1 MINVPSH
8 EKLLFSNTR
17 SNQSMRSLLY
27 AFLVMIVLESVIA
40 VFIIRVLTGSMK
52 SFLIISAAYVSV
64 AAFLVFYWI
73 VPLLRSVH
81 TLDEKSFVVCLG
93 RYCKTVVPCKM
104 IERIE
109 TVSIQVTRGEP
120 LGHYLYR
127 KEENLYCLAKN
138 QSVYRIA
145 LNRPLLVKAVSEDN
159 PNNKQGMVTAIFIN
173 VDDPEAFDKALKT
186 YIANIANETIPQ
198 EPKVPDKA
206 QEHNPNNIRL
216 LPTPIQARTGASRLE
231 LRSISYQ
238 YGDYKAVDSLS
249 LTVQNGEI
257 FALLGPNGAGKST
270 ALKML
275 TGLLK
280 PKTGHILLDGQDIW
294 MRGNESIRK
303 QIGYVPDQPILYA
316 KLTAR
321 EHLYYSGK
329 LLGLEE
335 TVLMDRIDYLLELFD
350 LTPYQ
355 EQMIETYSQGMQR
368 KASMCLALLNDPQLL
383 IVDELTNAYDAK
395 TIAIIKKIFKER
407 KAAGKTVLFSGHVM
421 AVMQELADYIVI
433 IQKGICQA
441 AGTMTELTTKYGG
454 SNLEEIFLE
463 LTDAQ
468 GNC

>member
-1 MINVPSH
+1 VINVPSH

-27 AFLVMIVLESVIA
+27 ALLVMMAVESIVA
-40 VFIIRVLTGSMK
+40 VFIIRILTGSMT

-64 AAFLVFYWI
+64 GAFLVFYWI
-73 VPLLRSVH
+73 VPLLCSAH
-81 TLDEKSFVVCLG
+81 KLDEKVFVICLG
-93 RYCKTVVPCKM
+93 KYFKTVVPRKM

-109 TVSIQVTRGEP
+109 PVSIQVTRKEP
-120 LGHYLYR
+120 MGYYLYR

-159 PNNKQGMVTAIFIN
+159 PKNKQGMVTAIFID
-173 VDDPEAFDKALKT
+173 VDDAKTFDKALKT
-186 YIANIANETIPQ
+186 YIARETIQQ
-198 EPKVPDKA
+198 EPKVQDKA
-206 QEHNPNNIRL
+206 REHNHNHIRL
-216 LPTPIQARTGASRLE
+216 MPAPIQARTGESRLE
-231 LRSISYQ
+231 LRNISYQ

-249 LTVQNGEI
+249 LTVENGEI

-270 ALKML
+270 TLKML

-294 MRGNESIRK
+294 MKGNESIRN
-303 QIGYVPDQPILYA
+303 QIGYVPDQPILYT
-316 KLTAR
+316 KLTAK

-329 LLGLEE
+329 MLGLEE
-335 TVLMDRIDYLLELFD
+335 SVLMERIDYLLELFD

-395 TIAIIKKIFKER
+395 TIAVIKQIFKER
-407 KAAGKTVLFSGHVM
+407 KAAGKPVLFSGHVM
-421 AVMQELADYIVI
+421 AVMEELADYIVI
-433 IQKGICQA
+433 LQKGISQA
-441 AGTMTELTTKYGG
+441 AGTMAELTTKYGG
-454 SNLEEIFLE
+454 SNLEDLFLE

-468 GNC
+468 ANC

>member
-1 MINVPSH
+1 MINVPSY
-8 EKLLFSNTR
+8 ESLLFSNTR

-27 AFLVMIVLESVIA
+27 GFLVMIALESIIA
-40 VFIIRVLTGSMK
+40 VFIINVLTGSMK
-52 SFLIISAAYVSV
+52 SFLIISAAYLS
-64 AAFLVFYWI
+64 AGLFLVFYWI
-73 VPLLRSVH
+73 VPLLRSAH
-81 TLDEKSFVVCLG
+81 TLDEKGFIICLG
-93 RYCKTVVPCKM
+93 RYFKTVVPREM

-109 TVSIQVTRGEP
+109 PISIQVTRKEP
-120 LGHYLYR
+120 MGHYLYR

-138 QSVYRIA
+138 QSVYRVS

-159 PNNKQGMVTAIFIN
+159 PKNKQGLVTTIFID
-173 VDDPEAFDKALKT
+173 VDDPQAFDKALKT
-186 YIANIANETIPQ
+186 YIAFETIQQ
-198 EPKVPDKA
+198 EPRVKDKS
-206 QEHNPNNIRL
+206 QEHNPNNHRL
-216 LPTPIQARTGASRLE
+216 LPTSIQARTGASRLE

-238 YGDYKAVDSLS
+238 YGDYKAVNSLS

-270 ALKML
+270 TLKML

-303 QIGYVPDQPILYA
+303 QIGYVPDQPILYT

-329 LLGLEE
+329 LLGLKE

-395 TIAIIKKIFKER
+395 TIAIIKKIFEER
-407 KAAGKTVLFSGHVM
+407 KAAGKAVLFSGHVM
-421 AVMQELADYIVI
+421 AVMEELADYIVI
-433 IQKGICQA
+433 LQKGACQA
-441 AGTMTELTTKYGG
+441 AGTMTELTTKYGS
-454 SNLEEIFLE
+454 SNLEDLFLE

-468 GNC
+468 VNC

>member
-1 MINVPSH
+1 MINVFTH
-8 EKLLFSNTR
+8 ERRLFSNTR

-27 AFLVMIVLESVIA
+27 AFLVMIALESVIA

-64 AAFLVFYWI
+64 AAFLVLYWI
-73 VPLLRSVH
+73 VPLLRSAH
-81 TLDEKSFVVCLG
+81 TLDEKGFVICLG
-93 RYCKTVVPCKM
+93 KYFKTVVPRKM

-109 TVSIQVTRGEP
+109 TVSIQVTRKEP
-120 LGHYLYR
+120 MGHYLYR

-159 PNNKQGMVTAIFIN
+159 RKNKQGMVTAIFVN
-173 VDDPEAFDKALKT
+173 VDDQEAFDKALKT
-186 YIANIANETIPQ
+186 YVANEAIQQ
-198 EPKVPDKA
+198 EPKVRYKA
-206 QEHNPNNIRL
+206 REDTPNNIRL
-216 LPTPIQARTGASRLE
+216 LPMPIETRPGETQLE
-231 LRSISYQ
+231 LRSLSYQ

-249 LTVQNGEI
+249 LTIQNGEI

-270 ALKML
+270 TLKML

-280 PKTGHILLDGQDIW
+280 PKTGHILLNGQDIW
-294 MRGNESIRK
+294 MRGNEAIRK
-303 QIGYVPDQPILYA
+303 QIGYVPDQPILYT
-316 KLTAR
+316 KLTAK
-321 EHLYYSGK
+321 EHLFYSGK

-335 TVLMDRIDYLLELFD
+335 TVLMDRIDYLMELFD
-350 LTPYQ
+350 LTLYQ

-395 TIAIIKKIFKER
+395 TIAVIKKIFKER

-421 AVMQELADYIVI
+421 TVMEELADYIVI
-433 IQKGICQA
+433 LQKGTSQA
-441 AGTMTELTTKYGG
+441 AGTMVELTAKYGG
-454 SNLEEIFLE
+454 STLEDLFLE
-463 LTDAQ
+463 LTAAQ
-468 GNC
+468 VNC

>member
-1 MINVPSH
+1 
-8 EKLLFSNTR
+8 
-17 SNQSMRSLLY
+17 MRNLLY
-27 AFLVMIVLESVIA
+27 AFLVMIALESVIA

-73 VPLLRSVH
+73 VPLLRSAH
-81 TLDEKSFVVCLG
+81 ILDEKGFVIRLG
-93 RYCKTVVPCKM
+93 RYIKTVVPRKM

-109 TVSIQVTRGEP
+109 TVSIPVTRKEP

-138 QSVYRIA
+138 QSVYKIA
-145 LNRPLLVKAVSEDN
+145 LNRPLLVKAVSADN
-159 PNNKQGMVTAIFIN
+159 PKNKQGMVTAIFIN

-186 YIANIANETIPQ
+186 YIANETIPQ
-198 EPKVPDKA
+198 EPQVKDKA
-206 QEHNPNNIRL
+206 REHNPNNIRL
-216 LPTPIQARTGASRLE
+216 LPIPIETRTGEPQLE
-231 LRSISYQ
+231 LQNLSYQ

-249 LTVQNGEI
+249 LTVQIGEV

-270 ALKML
+270 TLKML

-280 PKTGHILLDGQDIW
+280 PQTGRILLDGQDIW
-294 MRGNESIRK
+294 VRGNESIRK
-303 QIGYVPDQPILYA
+303 QIGYVPDQPILYT
-316 KLTAR
+316 KLTVQ

-335 TVLMDRIDYLLELFD
+335 TVLLDRIDYLLELFD
-350 LTPYQ
+350 LTLYQ

-368 KASMCLALLNDPQLL
+368 KVSMCLALLNDPQLL

-395 TIAIIKKIFKER
+395 TIAVIKKIFKER

-421 AVMQELADYIVI
+421 AVMEELADYIVI
-433 IQKGICQA
+433 LQKGTNQA
-441 AGTMTELTTKYGG
+441 AGTMAELTAKYGG
-454 SNLEEIFLE
+454 SNLEDLFLE

-468 GNC
+468 INC